1 MLLVVAIG
9 GGLSLVDARAAAA
22 DERVATRLIWDGS
35 VCGSAEDFAAR
46 VSKRTVVARFVQRG
60 QRLVV
65 RARIARRGDGLE
77 ASASMEARGTAPVVR
92 RLESADCNDAL
103 DALALV
109 VAIGIEGRSNAPRS
123 APRARRRL
131 PPAEPAPARAESPP
145 EAAPPEAAPADVGEA
160 PSEVPAP
167 PPEPPEPP
175 PPEAP
180 PEAAAPVVKES
191 AAPRSRPPEPAAPA
205 PEIDSG
211 APAPL
216 PIDIAAGLSG
226 ALSVGVAPAPLF
238 GGALWISV
246 AWARSGAWA
255 PELVVTAGHQRLDG
269 LTRVEGQADFALSA
283 ASVSLCPLRLGSS
296 EVVLR
301 PCVSGALGRLDVDG
315 YATFEARSWQR
326 PWRAVG
332 GTLEG
337 LVRAGVV
344 EFRAVLGATAPL
356 VRDEFVFERPCTESA
371 VCEADVFHHVAP
383 VVWSGA
389 LGAGIRIW

>member
-9 GGLSLVDARAAAA
+9 GALSLLGARDAAA
-22 DERVATRLIWDGS
+22 DSGVATRLVWDGS
-35 VCGSAEDFAAR
+35 VCGSAQDFAAR
-46 VSKRTVVARFVQRG
+46 VGKRTNVARFVQRG

-77 ASASMEARGTAPVVR
+77 ASASIEARGTEPVVR
-92 RLESADCNDAL
+92 RLESADCDDAL

-109 VAIGIEGRSNAPRS
+109 VAIGIEGRAS
-123 APRARRRL
+123 AARASPRARRRL
-131 PPAEPAPARAESPP
+131 PPTEPAPAPVESAPEPP
-145 EAAPPEAAPADVGEA
+145 APGAGEM

-167 PPEPPEPP
+167 APEPP
-175 PPEAP
+175 PSD
-180 PEAAAPVVKES
+180 AA
-191 AAPRSRPPEPAAPA
+191 PEPAAPRVSEPLPQPPPPSEPPRRA
-205 PEIDSG
+205 PAPEPEIDS
-211 APAPL
+211 AFPAAPL
-216 PIDIAAGLSG
+216 PVDIGAGLSG

-238 GGALWISV
+238 GGSLWVSI
-246 AWARSGAWA
+246 AWARDGVWA
-255 PELVVTAGHQRLDG
+255 PELVVTAGHQRLGG
-269 LTRVEGQADFALSA
+269 LTRSEGQADFALSSA
-283 ASVSLCPLRLGSS
+283 GASLCPLRLGDATF
-296 EVVLR
+296 VLR

-315 YATFEARSWQR
+315 HSTFDPRSWQR
-326 PWRAVG
+326 PWRSVG

-337 LVRAGVV
+337 LVRAGAI

-356 VRDEFVFERPCTESA
+356 VRDSFAFEQPCPDSA